1 MKQTIKFGIVA
12 GALAALVSTQA
23 RAADTSDI
31 ESYGWTP
38 VGIGIATPVTLPW
51 GFDWDVFG
59 LDVNIFYTDCNDM
72 FGLEV
77 GGLANVARKNM
88 YGLQVASCCNY
99 VHGNAYGAQVAIVN
113 LDNGVFGGLGVD
125 LFTMRRVGA
134 GLSVDGLGS
143 GTDGN
148 FYGLEIAGLGS
159 AVKQD
164 MWGFQA
170 ALGCNFA
177 RGAHGLQAALLYNQ
191 TQDLHGA
198 QIGLVNYAAEC
209 QGGFQIGLVNIIRT
223 NRIPVLP
230 IVNAYF

>member
-23 RAADTSDI
+23 RAADVSKT

-38 VGIGIATPVTLPW
+38 IALGIATPVTIPW

-59 LDVNIFYTDCNDM
+59 LDLNLFYSDCNDM
-72 FGLEV
+72 YGLEI
-77 GGLANVARKNM
+77 GGLANVARKNL
-88 YGLQVASCCNY
+88 GGFQVSTCCNY
-99 VHGNAYGAQVAIVN
+99 VHGNAYGAAVSIVN
-113 LDNGVFGGLGVD
+113 LDNGVFGGLGID
-125 LFTMRRVGA
+125 LFGMRRTFA
-134 GLSVDGLGS
+134 GLSIDGLGS
-143 GTDGN
+143 ATGGN
-148 FYGLEIAGLGS
+148 FYGCEIAGLGS
-159 AVKQD
+159 AVKED

-177 RGAHGLQAALLYNQ
+177 RRAHGLQAALVFNK
-191 TQDLHGA
+191 TDDLHGA